1 MELLEH
7 VLQASHAAAAA
18 KYRRTDASLMPR
30 RRPLPLRL
38 QPAMTSYPVPSVAS
52 FPIPPVVTPFPV
64 PPVTSYPVVS
74 ASVDIL
80 VRRPIPV
87 LLPPP
92 VTSFPVPPTPA
103 MTSSPALVCAAV
115 ETVRRR
121 RARLVVVAGSTLS
134 DE

>member
-38 QPAMTSYPVPSVAS
+38 QPAMTS
-52 FPIPPVVTPFPV
+52 
-64 PPVTSYPVVS
+64 
-74 ASVDIL
+74 
-80 VRRPIPV
+80 
-87 LLPPP
+87 
-92 VTSFPVPPTPA
+92 
-103 MTSSPALVCAAV
+103 SPALVCAAV